1 MIHFHN
7 FIYGVSL
14 FLIMGISA
22 YTWFYKDRPGAKALL
37 VVMALFVYWNFTSF
51 LEITASGIER
61 KLFWRNAQQISSFFI
76 PFAVLFFVVSFM
88 DDARLLR
95 KVRYFAILPLVF
107 VLLIYTN
114 ASHGLVRSGHT
125 LLEITEG
132 YEFLL
137 VHGTLL
143 GIINVNV
150 NLMLFFVAIA
160 LLVLFYQRSY
170 GSVRTQIL
178 FMIGAILST
187 LFLAVFNNTVLRAYN
202 LYIMTSVFYTPGIVL
217 LAFAL
222 FRYDFFEASPLS
234 KAHLLKAIGQPLFVI
249 DKQGKVVEYNE
260 AAHILSRRLGAEVLS
275 TERYMTD
282 IIKEPIY
289 VHLDNRRNQQN
300 VQEMSFSDGVLEY
313 HYSVKFHPIDSNGRY
328 EGTIMLFED
337 ITAKK
342 EYELSLVERADM
354 DQLTGILNRT
364 TFQRRYELLPKHSR
378 VMVLFDI
385 DDFKKINDTYG
396 HHTGDLVLNEM
407 TNRLRTVVRSEDL
420 LGRLGGEEF
429 GLASH
434 SISENEA
441 LKQAERIRKVIADTP
456 FYCED
461 TTVKVTISVGLSVDS
476 TGTRSFDS
484 IRHEADKAMYAA
496 KARGKNAVVTYDR
509 EALQKDKPTYPP
521 GKGM

>member
-22 YTWFYKDRPGAKALL
+22 YTWFYKDRPGAKPLL
-37 VVMALFVYWNFTSF
+37 VIMALFVYWNFTSF
-51 LEITASGIER
+51 LEITAFDIER

-76 PFAVLFFVVSFM
+76 PYAVLLFTVSFIDNVKLM
-88 DDARLLR
+88 R
-95 KVRYFAILPLVF
+95 KVRYLAILPLVF

-114 ASHGLVRSGHT
+114 DSHGLVRSGHF
-125 LLEITEG
+125 LIEITEG
-132 YEFLL
+132 YEFLM
-137 VHGTLL
+137 VQGTLL

-150 NLMLFFVAIA
+150 NLMLFFVSIA
-160 LLVLFYQRSY
+160 LLVLFYQQSY

-178 FMIGAILST
+178 FMVGAILST

-222 FRYDFFEASPLS
+222 FRYDFFETSPLS
-234 KAHLLKAIGQPLFVI
+234 KAHLLKAIGQPIFVI

-260 AAHILSRRLGAEVLS
+260 AGHILSRRLGADALS

-289 VHLDNRRNQQN
+289 VHLENRRNQQN
-300 VQEMSFSDGVLEY
+300 VQEMSITDGVLKY
-313 HYSVKFHPIDSNGRY
+313 HYSIKFHPIDSNGRY

-354 DQLTGILNRT
+354 DQLTGVLNRT
-364 TFQRRYELLPKHSR
+364 TFQTHYELLPKHSR

-396 HHTGDLVLNEM
+396 HNTGDLVLMEI
-407 TNRLRTVVRSEDL
+407 TNRLRTVVRSGDL

-434 SISENEA
+434 SLAQSEA
-441 LKQAERIRKVIADTP
+441 RKQAERIRKIVADTP
-456 FYCED
+456 FDCED
-461 TTVKVTISVGLSVDS
+461 VTVDVTISVGLSIDS
-476 TGTRSFDS
+476 TGSRPFDS
-484 IRHEADKAMYAA
+484 IRHEADIALYAA
-496 KARGKNAVVTYDR
+496 KAQGKNSVVTYDR
-509 EALQKDKPTYPP
+509 EVLQKDNPAYPP
-521 GKGM
+521 RKGM